1 MKNFLTLVKMNIK
14 YTYFKFNFKTAK
26 EKRKYI
32 ALIILLAVCFAAPII
47 LITMS
52 CREMVMIGI
61 QNNMLHDILATL
73 FFSSQIIVLIYGTI
87 SYINVVYFSKDNEFL
102 LGLPVSQNAIFASK
116 FIVVYLGELIFSA
129 VFILPSTIITA
140 VVCAEMGIAV
150 SAGFYLMIIPA
161 MLLIPLVPVFLISI
175 ISFPLS
181 LLVAKLRR
189 NPVVAS
195 ILSIL
200 VFVGAYA
207 AIYIPILKM
216 SSSAGNIDFSAYLQ
230 TFTSISKYTVF
241 AGLFAKAMLGIEF
254 FKNMGL
260 FLASIIAFTVIAIIL
275 SQFGYKKCIS
285 NLIEGNSSRRK
296 STHIDGD
303 KKYIQR
309 SPARSNLIREFKT
322 TLRDPMMAFSSFMPC
337 FLMPVLIF
345 MITKFAFG
353 MGNADVTAEDLAVM
367 NITKY
372 IMIAFMLIGVGASTN
387 TVAMIAFSREGG
399 TFSLLKTY
407 PIKFSEIVKAKLL
420 FSDIICFITILLSV
434 LITAFLNIY
443 NVIDIIGLFITSF
456 LTSIS
461 ISGFALF
468 SDLKKPNLNW
478 VSVKEITKNN
488 MSSLKSLGISMAIA
502 IVISAILGI
511 FKGINLIK
519 NEYLNSLV
527 VWLICIAI
535 SVGVFFMLRHKK
547 ATNID
552 KKFEE
557 IEC

>member
-32 ALIILLAVCFAAPII
+32 GLIVLLAVCFAAPLL

-52 CREMVMIGI
+52 CQAMIQVGI
-61 QNNMLHDILATL
+61 QNNILPDVLATL

-129 VFILPSTIITA
+129 VFVLPSTIITA
-140 VVCAEMGIAV
+140 VVCAEAGIAL

-161 MLLIPLVPVFLISI
+161 VFLIPLIPVFLISI

-181 LLVAKLRR
+181 LLVSRVRR
-189 NPVVAS
+189 NPIVAS

-200 VFVGAYA
+200 VFVGAYC
-207 AIYIPILKM
+207 AIYIPMLKM
-216 SSSAGNIDFSAYLQ
+216 SSSTGDIDFNSLTQ

-241 AGLFAKAMLGIEF
+241 AGLFAKAMLGVEF

-260 FLASIIAFTVIAIIL
+260 FLASIVAFTVIAIIL
-275 SQFGYKKCIS
+275 SQFGYRKCIS
-285 NLIEGNSSRRK
+285 NLIEGNSSRKK
-296 STHIDGD
+296 STRVSGE
-303 KKYIQR
+303 KKYLQR
-309 SPARSNLIREFKT
+309 SPACSNLIREFKT

-337 FLMPVLIF
+337 ILMPALIF
-345 MITKFAFG
+345 MITKFALG
-353 MGNADVTAEDLAVM
+353 TGGGDMTAEDLAVM

-372 IMIAFMLIGVGASTN
+372 VMVAFMLIGVGASSN
-387 TVAMIAFSREGG
+387 TVALIAFSREGG

-420 FSDIICFITILLSV
+420 FSDIICFVTILFSV

-456 LTSIS
+456 LISIS

-488 MSSLKSLGISMAIA
+488 MSSFKSLGISMVTA

-511 FKGINLIK
+511 FKGINFIK
-519 NEYLNSLV
+519 NAYLNSLV
-527 VWLICIAI
+527 AWLICIALAA
-535 SVGVFFMLRHKK
+535 GVFFLLRYKK
-547 ATNID
+547 DANID
-552 KKFEE
+552 KRFEE

>member
-116 FIVVYLGELIFSA
+116 FIVVYLGELFFSA

-140 VVCAEMGIAV
+140 VVCVEMGIAV

-260 FLASIIAFTVIAIIL
+260 FLASIVAFTVIAIIL

-285 NLIEGNSSRRK
+285 NLIEGNSSRK
-296 STHIDGD
+296 
-303 KKYIQR
+303 
-309 SPARSNLIREFKT
+309 NLRI
-322 TLRDPMMAFSSFMPC
+322 L
-337 FLMPVLIF
+337 
-345 MITKFAFG
+345 
-353 MGNADVTAEDLAVM
+353 
-367 NITKY
+367 
-372 IMIAFMLIGVGASTN
+372 
-387 TVAMIAFSREGG
+387 TV
-399 TFSLLKTY
+399 
-407 PIKFSEIVKAKLL
+407 
-420 FSDIICFITILLSV
+420 
-434 LITAFLNIY
+434 
-443 NVIDIIGLFITSF
+443 
-456 LTSIS
+456 
-461 ISGFALF
+461 
-468 SDLKKPNLNW
+468 
-478 VSVKEITKNN
+478 
-488 MSSLKSLGISMAIA
+488 
-502 IVISAILGI
+502 
-511 FKGINLIK
+511 IK
-519 NEYLNSLV
+519 NISNALLQD
-527 VWLICIAI
+527 LI
-535 SVGVFFMLRHKK
+535 
-547 ATNID
+547 
-552 KKFEE
+552 
-557 IEC
+557 

>member
-14 YTYFKFNFKTAK
+14 YTYFKFNFKTSK

-32 ALIILLAVCFAAPII
+32 ALIVLLAVCFAAPII
-47 LITMS
+47 LITLS

-140 VVCAEMGIAV
+140 VVCAEMGVAV

-207 AIYIPILKM
+207 AIYIPILRM

-254 FKNMGL
+254 FKNMGI
-260 FLASIIAFTVIAIIL
+260 FLASIVAFTVIAIIL

-309 SPARSNLIREFKT
+309 SPAKSNLIREFKT

-353 MGNADVTAEDLAVM
+353 MGNADLTAEDLAVM

-456 LTSIS
+456 LISIS

-535 SVGVFFMLRHKK
+535 SVGVFFMLRYKK

>member
-216 SSSAGNIDFSAYLQ
+216 SSS
-230 TFTSISKYTVF
+230 
-241 AGLFAKAMLGIEF
+241 E
-254 FKNMGL
+254 
-260 FLASIIAFTVIAIIL
+260 
-275 SQFGYKKCIS
+275 
-285 NLIEGNSSRRK
+285 
-296 STHIDGD
+296 
-303 KKYIQR
+303 
-309 SPARSNLIREFKT
+309 
-322 TLRDPMMAFSSFMPC
+322 
-337 FLMPVLIF
+337 
-345 MITKFAFG
+345 
-353 MGNADVTAEDLAVM
+353 
-367 NITKY
+367 
-372 IMIAFMLIGVGASTN
+372 IGRAHV
-387 TVAMIAFSREGG
+387 
-399 TFSLLKTY
+399 
-407 PIKFSEIVKAKLL
+407 
-420 FSDIICFITILLSV
+420 
-434 LITAFLNIY
+434 
-443 NVIDIIGLFITSF
+443 
-456 LTSIS
+456 
-461 ISGFALF
+461 
-468 SDLKKPNLNW
+468 
-478 VSVKEITKNN
+478 
-488 MSSLKSLGISMAIA
+488 
-502 IVISAILGI
+502 
-511 FKGINLIK
+511 
-519 NEYLNSLV
+519 
-527 VWLICIAI
+527 
-535 SVGVFFMLRHKK
+535 
-547 ATNID
+547 
-552 KKFEE
+552 
-557 IEC
+557 